1 MTILFSV
8 DFRTCFGQNLFVTG
22 SLPELGGG
30 DISKA
35 LPLEYCGDRWEREI
49 KVNTFKDKTFNYRY
63 FVKED
68 DGLLFQEVGQ
78 GRTITLRGTHRLT
91 LMDSWQGNDDNAP
104 FFHSPFSNIFLP
116 HRSSRTTV
124 THQCARE
131 VIIRVTAPNVEA
143 DAEVFV
149 SGSCRELG
157 AWTPAKAL
165 HLKSMKDSK
174 WEIHLDA
181 SKLTSEFR
189 YKFIKRFPDGTYI
202 WESGDDYHLQ
212 LPPLGEDETFSIE
225 HSSDR
230 FGAPRPRYAGVAV
243 PVFSLRSENDCGVG
257 EFADI
262 KLMADW
268 VAATGQRFI
277 QLLPINDTTTDGS
290 WRDSYPYNCIS
301 VTALHPIY
309 INIPA
314 IGPFPTEEMEQEYE
328 LGRASL
334 NGYDSLEYELVFA
347 FKMRFLNAFFEAHW
361 EATSQ
366 SVEFRK
372 FVSENREWLL
382 PYGRYCAKR
391 DGAKNQY
398 FYQFVQYHLSKQL
411 SEAVEYAH
419 SKGVALKGDIPIGVS
434 PLGVE
439 AAAEPQY
446 FHLDSQAGAPP
457 DAFAEDGQ
465 NWGFPTYNWE
475 AIASDNYRWW
485 KRRLTNMERYF
496 DAYRIDHILG
506 FFRIWEI
513 PSGYRSGIMGH
524 FNPALPLG
532 LDEIKGWGL
541 VFRESFKETLFF
553 EDPVKR
559 GFWHP
564 GISAHKS
571 DVYKSLS
578 EGEKLAF
585 NRLYEDFFY
594 VRHNKFWERI
604 GYQKLPEIVS
614 ASNMLPCAEDLGMIP
629 DCVPEVLRDLK
640 ILTLEVQRMPK
651 EYGCSVGDPARY
663 PYLSVC
669 TTGTHDMDTLRG
681 WKGECPK
688 EQVRE
693 IIRQHLESPAMLTIL
708 PLQDWLA
715 LTDHLRVENPAD
727 ERINDPANP
736 NNRWC
741 YRMGI
746 SLEDLKKESHL
757 NGEILSMIKGLRG

>member
-1 MTILFSV
+1 MTIIFSV
-8 DFRTCFGQNLFVTG
+8 DFRTSFGQNLFVTG

-49 KVNTFKDKTFNYRY
+49 KVNTFKDKTINYRY
-63 FVKED
+63 FVKGD
-68 DGLLFQEVGQ
+68 DGLTFQEVGQ
-78 GRTITLRGTHRLT
+78 GRTITLRGTRRLT

-124 THQCARE
+124 THQCPRE

-143 DAEVFV
+143 DAEVFI

-157 AWTPAKAL
+157 AWTPSKAL
-165 HLKSMKDSK
+165 HMKSVNGFR

-202 WESGDDYHLQ
+202 WESGEDYHLQ
-212 LPPLGEDETFSIE
+212 LPAIGEDETFSIE

-230 FGAPRPRYAGVAV
+230 FGTPKPRYAGVAV
-243 PVFSLRSENDCGVG
+243 PVFSLRSDNDCGVG

-268 VAATGQRFI
+268 AAATGQRFI

-328 LGRASL
+328 QGRASL
-334 NGYDSLEYELVFA
+334 NGHSSLEYELVFA
-347 FKMRFLNAFFEAHW
+347 FKMRFLKALFESHW

-366 SVEFRK
+366 CGEFRK
-372 FVSENREWLL
+372 FVSENRDWLL
-382 PYGRYCAKR
+382 PYGKYCAKR

-434 PLGVE
+434 PIGVE

-457 DAFAEDGQ
+457 DAFSDDGQ

-475 AIASDNYRWW
+475 TIAADNYRWW

-513 PSGYRSGIMGH
+513 PSCYKSGINGH
-524 FNPALPLG
+524 FNPALPLDV
-532 LDEIKGWGL
+532 DEIKGWGL
-541 VFRESFKETLFF
+541 HFRDSFKETLFF

-559 GFWHP
+559 GFWHL

-571 DVYKSLS
+571 DVYKSLP

-651 EYGCSVGDPARY
+651 EYGRSVGDPARY

-688 EQVRE
+688 DQVRE

-715 LTDHLRVENPAD
+715 LTDHLRVAAPAD

-736 NNRWC
+736 NNRWR